1 MSNVNQVQLIGN
13 VGGSIEIKTLDSG
26 SRIGN
31 FSLAVTNNF
40 TTSQGQPQ
48 SETYWFRVM
57 LYGKVLE
64 AVETMISKGSR
75 VMVIGELRQREY
87 LNKDQIKV
95 STVEVSASIVY
106 KFESKN

>member
-1 MSNVNQVQLIGN
+1 MSNVNEVRLIGN
-13 VGGSIEIKTLDSG
+13 VGNAIEVKTLESG

-40 TTSQGQPQ
+40 STAKGEPQ
-48 SETYWFRVM
+48 SETYWFRVV

-64 AVETMISKGSR
+64 AVESMVKKGSR

-106 KFESKN
+106 TFESKN